1 MEVTMTKIIKS
12 NKKELINELENLY
25 NEIDSND
32 DIDFMTPP
40 FYDCYPQT
48 IKELKEEIQYCKD
61 ILSGK
66 ITKYN
71 KKQSKN
77 EDLFNY
83 RKILGFCN

>member
-1 MEVTMTKIIKS
+1 MGVFMKT
-12 NKKELINELENLY
+12 NKNELINELEHLY
-25 NEIDSND
+25 YEIDSNE

-71 KKQSKN
+71 KKQSKD
-77 EDLFNY
+77 EDLYNY
-83 RKILGFCN
+83 RKILGFCK

>member
-1 MEVTMTKIIKS
+1 MNS
-12 NKKELINELENLY
+12 NKKELIKELENLY

-48 IKELKEEIQYCKD
+48 IKEIKEEIQYCKD

-71 KKQSKN
+71 KKASKN
-77 EDLFNY
+77 EDMFDY
-83 RKILGFCN
+83 RKILGFCK

>member
-1 MEVTMTKIIKS
+1 MTKTMKS
-12 NKKELINELENLY
+12 NKKELIKELEHLY
-25 NEIDSND
+25 YEIDSND

-48 IKELKEEIQYCKD
+48 IKEIKEEIQLCKD

-71 KKQSKN
+71 KNVKSKN
-77 EDLFNY
+77 EDLFDY
-83 RKILGFCN
+83 RKLLGFCK

>member
-1 MEVTMTKIIKS
+1 MTKTMKT
-12 NKKELINELENLY
+12 NKNELINELEKLY

-32 DIDFMTPP
+32 NIDFMTPP

-48 IKELKEEIQYCKD
+48 IKEIKEEIQLCKD

-71 KKQSKN
+71 KKVKK
-77 EDLFNY
+77 EHEFDY
-83 RKILGFCN
+83 RKILGFCK

>member
-1 MEVTMTKIIKS
+1 MKT
-12 NKKELINELENLY
+12 NKKELIKELENLY
-25 NEIDSND
+25 YEIDSND

-48 IKELKEEIQYCKD
+48 INELKEEIQYCKD

-77 EDLFNY
+77 EDLYNY
-83 RKILGFCN
+83 RNILGFCK

>member
-1 MEVTMTKIIKS
+1 MNS
-12 NKKELINELENLY
+12 NKKELIKELENLY

-48 IKELKEEIQYCKD
+48 IKEIKEEIQYCKD

-66 ITKYN
+66 NTTYN
-71 KKQSKN
+71 KNVKPKN
-77 EDLFNY
+77 EDMFNY
-83 RKILGFCN
+83 RKILGFCK

>member
-1 MEVTMTKIIKS
+1 MNS
-12 NKKELINELENLY
+12 NKKELIKELENLY

-48 IKELKEEIQYCKD
+48 IKEIKEEIQYCKD

-66 ITKYN
+66 ISKYN

-77 EDLFNY
+77 EDLFDY
-83 RKILGFCN
+83 RKILGFCK

>member
-1 MEVTMTKIIKS
+1 MKN
-12 NKKELINELENLY
+12 NKKELINELEKLY

-32 DIDFMTPP
+32 NIDFMTPP

-48 IKELKEEIQYCKD
+48 IKEIKEEIQYCKD

-71 KKQSKN
+71 KKDKK
-77 EDLFNY
+77 EHEFDY
-83 RKILGFCN
+83 RWILGFCK

>member
-12 NKKELINELENLY
+12 NKKELIKELEKLY
-25 NEIDSND
+25 CEIDSND

-48 IKELKEEIQYCKD
+48 KNELKEEIQLCKD

-71 KKQSKN
+71 KKASKN

-83 RKILGFCN
+83 RKILGFCK

>member
-1 MEVTMTKIIKS
+1 MNS

-25 NEIDSND
+25 YEIDSND

-48 IKELKEEIQYCKD
+48 IEELKEEIQYCKD

-66 ITKYN
+66 VTKYN
-71 KKQSKN
+71 KNVKSKN

-83 RKILGFCN
+83 RKILGFCK

>member
-1 MEVTMTKIIKS
+1 MKNTKK
-12 NKKELINELENLY
+12 NELINELENLY
-25 NEIDSND
+25 CEIDYNE

-40 FYDCYPQT
+40 SYDCYPQT

-71 KKQSKN
+71 KKASKN
-77 EDLFNY
+77 QDLYNY
-83 RKILGFCN
+83 RKILGFCK

>member
-1 MEVTMTKIIKS
+1 MKKI
-12 NKKELINELENLY
+12 KKNELLNELENLY

-32 DIDFMTPP
+32 NIDFMTPP

-48 IKELKEEIQYCKD
+48 IKEIKEEIQYCKD

-77 EDLFNY
+77 EDLYNY
-83 RKILGFCN
+83 RKILGFCK

>member
-1 MEVTMTKIIKS
+1 MKNTKK
-12 NKKELINELENLY
+12 NELINELENLY
-25 NEIDSND
+25 CEIDSNE

-40 FYDCYPQT
+40 SYDCYPQT

-71 KKQSKN
+71 KKASKN
-77 EDLFNY
+77 EYLYNY
-83 RKILGFCN
+83 RKILGFCK

>member
-1 MEVTMTKIIKS
+1 MKN
-12 NKKELINELENLY
+12 NKKELIKELEKLY

-32 DIDFMTPP
+32 NIDFMTPP
-40 FYDCYPQT
+40 FYDCYPKT
-48 IKELKEEIQYCKD
+48 IKEIKEEIQLCKD

-71 KKQSKN
+71 KKKSKN

-83 RKILGFCN
+83 RKILGFCK

>member
-1 MEVTMTKIIKS
+1 MKT
-12 NKKELINELENLY
+12 NKNELINELENLY
-25 NEIDSND
+25 YEIDSND
-32 DIDFMTPP
+32 NIDFMTPP
-40 FYDCYPQT
+40 SYDCYPQT

-71 KKQSKN
+71 KKASKK

-83 RKILGFCN
+83 RKILGFCK